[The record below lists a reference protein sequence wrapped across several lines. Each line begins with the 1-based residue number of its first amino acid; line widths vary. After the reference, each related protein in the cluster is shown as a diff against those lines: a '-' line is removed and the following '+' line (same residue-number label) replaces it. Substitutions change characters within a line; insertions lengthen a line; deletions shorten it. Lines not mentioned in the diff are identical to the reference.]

1 VTRILTVLVML
12 GLLSGCSSL
21 GSLVSGEDNSEPP
34 APLEDLVDALP
45 LKRIWSADV
54 GVGYDE
60 QFVRLVPAAQGEQLF
75 VADRKG
81 RVIALNI
88 SNGKRNWEA
97 RTKTTVSAGPGT
109 GEGLVLVGTSDAEVL
124 ALDAE
129 DGSLL
134 WTAFVSSEVLAVP
147 RVDSGVVVVQTSDGK
162 VAGLSVTDGQRLWI
176 YDRSV
181 PVLTLR
187 GTSTPAVER
196 GLVVAGFANGKLAA
210 LSSKNGM
217 VAWESSIA
225 IPRGRSELER
235 MVDIDA
241 DPVISGRTV
250 YAATFQGRVVALDI
264 QSGDII
270 WQKDMS
276 SYAGIGVD
284 FAQLYVTDEGSN
296 IWALSREL
304 GASVWKQ
311 DKLANRMVTGPEPF
325 GSYIAVGDF
334 EGYVHLLSRYD
345 GHIVARGL
353 VDKKGVKATPLALND
368 RLFVYG
374 SGGVLAAFALPQ
386 E

>member
-1 VTRILTVLVML
+1 MTRILPVLFML

-54 GVGYDE
+54 GVGYNE

-97 RTKTTVSAGPGT
+97 RTKTAISAGPGT

-264 QSGDII
+264 ASGDII

-311 DKLANRMVTGPEPF
+311 DKLANRMVTGPEPV
-325 GSYIAVGDF
+325 GGYIAVGDF

-353 VDKKGVKATPLALND
+353 VDKKGVKAVPLALND